1 MKRLTYVCTLNA
13 AAITVI
19 SWLALSTAHAA
30 TLEGVSFPDEAT
42 VGGKALMLNGL
53 GLRMATVL
61 KVKVYVIA
69 LYLEEKNGDAE
80 AIIESKQNKRLAMQF
95 VHDVTAEKLRKGW
108 EEGFKDNYKD
118 VGSIEGEIEKF
129 NATMQ
134 DVKEGDSI
142 ELDFSGDV
150 VDIVVK
156 GSKADS
162 VNNSAFQQALL
173 AIWLGPNPPGDALK
187 DGILGR

>member
-1 MKRLTYVCTLNA
+1 M
-13 AAITVI
+13 
-19 SWLALSTAHAA
+19 TA
-30 TLEGVSFPDEAT
+30 D
-42 VGGKALMLNGL
+42 
-53 GLRMATVL
+53 
-61 KVKVYVIA
+61 
-69 LYLEEKNGDAE
+69 
-80 AIIESKQNKRLAMQF
+80 
-95 VHDVTAEKLRKGW
+95 KLRKGW

-162 VNNSAFQQALL
+162 VNNPAFQQALL

-187 DGILGR
+187 DGILRR